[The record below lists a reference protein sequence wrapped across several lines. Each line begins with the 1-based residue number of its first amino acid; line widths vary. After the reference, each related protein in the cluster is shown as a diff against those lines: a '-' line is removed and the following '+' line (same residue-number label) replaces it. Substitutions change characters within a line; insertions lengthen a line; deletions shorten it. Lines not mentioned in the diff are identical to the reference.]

1 MVGQME
7 SGRSIAGVLQDILT
21 NVQTIIR
28 AEVRLA
34 KAEVRDEATKA
45 ISSAIWLFAGAVTA
59 VCALTFA
66 LWTVA
71 YALATVWPMWAA
83 ALAVAVVLGAASAL
97 LITAGVKRLKRVS
110 PVPRQTVDTIR
121 ENAEWVRQSIR

>member
-1 MVGQME
+1 MVEQMD
-7 SGRSIAGVLQDILT
+7 SGRSIAGVLQDIVT

-34 KAEVRDEATKA
+34 KAELRDEAAKA
-45 ISSAIWLFAGAVTA
+45 LSSAVWLFAGAVAA

-66 LWTVA
+66 LWTIA

-83 ALAVAVVLGAASAL
+83 SLAVALVVGVASAL
-97 LITAGVKRLKRVS
+97 LITAGLKRLTRVN

>member
-1 MVGQME
+1 ME
-7 SGRSIAGVLQDILT
+7 SGRSIAEVLQDILA
-21 NVQTIIR
+21 NVQAIIR

-34 KAEVRDEATKA
+34 KAEVREEASKA
-45 ISSAIWLFAGAVTA
+45 VSSAVWLLAGAA
-59 VCALTFA
+59 LGICALVFA

-83 ALAVAVVLGAASAL
+83 ALVLAVVLAAASAAF
-97 LITAGVKRLKRVS
+97 ITAGIRRLKRVS

>member
-1 MVGQME
+1 ME
-7 SGRSIAGVLQDILT
+7 SGRSIAEVLQDILA

-34 KAEVRDEATKA
+34 KAEVRDEASKA
-45 ISSAIWLFAGAVTA
+45 LSSAVWLLAGAAVG
-59 VCALTFA
+59 VCALVFA

-83 ALAVAVVLGAASAL
+83 ALALAVVLAAASAV
-97 LITAGVKRLKRVS
+97 LIAAGMTRLRRVS

>member
-1 MVGQME
+1 MPN
-7 SGRSIAGVLQDILT
+7 GRSIADLLQDILA

-34 KAEVRDEATKA
+34 KAEVRDEASKA
-45 ISSAIWLFAGAVTA
+45 LSSAVWLLIGAVA
-59 VCALTFA
+59 GVCAMGFV

-71 YALATVWPMWAA
+71 YALAIVLPLWAA
-83 ALAVAVVLGAASAL
+83 TLALAVVLAIISAV
-97 LITAGVKRLKRVS
+97 LITAGMSRLKRVD

-121 ENAEWVRQSIR
+121 ENAAWVRQSIK

>member
-1 MVGQME
+1 MVARME
-7 SGRSIAGVLQDILT
+7 YARSIAGVLQDILT

-34 KAEVRDEATKA
+34 KAEVRDEASKA
-45 ISSAIWLFAGAVTA
+45 LSSAVWLFAGAVAA

-66 LWTVA
+66 LWTIV

-83 ALAVAVVLGAASAL
+83 ALAVALVLAVAAAV
-97 LITAGVKRLKRVS
+97 LITAGMKRLKRVN
-110 PVPRQTVDTIR
+110 PVPRQTMDTIR